1 MLLSKR
7 DQARI
12 ERQLSRCLTEACETG
27 KAQIVGFSWL
37 THEVDYARFPE
48 SLQVT
53 WIFTTEAQKVDALAQ
68 GQDVLMQTLTRAAL
82 DEAGIDMAKL
92 IAPVRFD
99 SKEACT
105 RNDGGDWRRR
115 LARCATTRH

>member
-1 MLLSKR
+1 
-7 DQARI
+7 
-12 ERQLSRCLTEACETG
+12 
-27 KAQIVGFSWL
+27 
-37 THEVDYARFPE
+37 
-48 SLQVT
+48 
-53 WIFTTEAQKVDALAQ
+53 
-68 GQDVLMQTLTRAAL
+68 MQTLTRAAL